1 MAIETDGRSIPSVL
15 RDIVQNIQDIV
26 RAEVRLAKTEI
37 AKEIIEVKAAGIL
50 LGVGAVSGFLAVLFA
65 LVAIVFALSNVIPNW
80 AAALVV
86 AASTG
91 IVAASF
97 IYAGRNRLRK
107 VHPIPARTVE
117 TVKDNFQWTK
127 PQTK

>member
-1 MAIETDGRSIPSVL
+1 
-15 RDIVQNIQDIV
+15 
-26 RAEVRLAKTEI
+26 
-37 AKEIIEVKAAGIL
+37 
-50 LGVGAVSGFLAVLFA
+50 VGAVSGFLAVLFA

>member
-1 MAIETDGRSIPSVL
+1 MATETDGRSISTVL
-15 RDIVQNIQDIV
+15 RDIVHNIQDIV
-26 RAEVRLAKTEI
+26 RAEVRLAKKEI

-50 LGVGAVSGFLAVLFA
+50 LGLGAVSSFLAVLFA
-65 LVAIVFALSNVIPNW
+65 LLAIMFALSNVIPNW

-86 AASTG
+86 AVSTG
-91 IVAASF
+91 ILAASLV
-97 IYAGRNRLRK
+97 YTGRDRLRK
-107 VHPIPARTVE
+107 VHPIPERTVE

>member
-1 MAIETDGRSIPSVL
+1 MAIGTDGRSISDVL

-26 RAEVRLAKTEI
+26 RAEMRLAKSEI
-37 AKEIIEVKAAGIL
+37 SKEIIEAKAAGIL
-50 LGVGAVSGFLAVLFA
+50 LGLGAASGFLAVLFA
-65 LVAIVFALSNVIPNW
+65 LVAIVFALSNVIANW

-86 AASTG
+86 AVSTG
-91 IVAASF
+91 IVAASLV
-97 IYAGRNRLRK
+97 YAGRNRLRN
-107 VHPIPARTVE
+107 VHPIPERTVE

>member
-1 MAIETDGRSIPSVL
+1 MAIATDGRSISSVL

-26 RAEVRLAKTEI
+26 RSEVRLAKTEF
-37 AKEIIEVKAAGIL
+37 AKEIVKAKAAGIL
-50 LGVGAVSGFLAVLFA
+50 LGLGAVFSFLAALFA
-65 LVAIVFALSNVIPNW
+65 LFAIVFALSNVIPAW

-86 AASTG
+86 AGSMG
-91 IVAASF
+91 IVAASLV
-97 IYAGRNRLRK
+97 YAGRNQLRN
-107 VHPIPARTVE
+107 VHPIPERTVE